1 MQRPV
6 LGTLL
11 LSLIVTLATAP
22 ATAREVGGVELP
34 DEVTGGLAAAGP
46 LRLNGAGVRRKVF
59 VPVYAVGL
67 YLPVPARD
75 AAQVLAV
82 DGPRLVHMHFL
93 HSEVARDKLV
103 AAWDEG
109 FAANHEAAALAAL
122 RERITRFN
130 GLFDTLHRG
139 DTVVLAF
146 DPRAGATQVTIN
158 GQVRG
163 AIPGADFAAGLLRV
177 WLGPAPVS
185 EDLKAALLGG

>member
-1 MQRPV
+1 MRRPV

-11 LSLIVTLATAP
+11 LSLLVTLATAP

-34 DEVTGGLAAAGP
+34 DEVTSLAAAGP
-46 LRLNGAGVRRKVF
+46 LRLNGAGVRRKLF
-59 VPVYAVGL
+59 VPVYAIGL
-67 YLPVPARD
+67 YLPAPARD
-75 AAQVLAV
+75 AADVLAI
-82 DGPRLVHMHFL
+82 DGPWLVHMHFL
-93 HSEVARDKLV
+93 HGEVARDKLV

-109 FAANHEAAALAAL
+109 FAANHDGAALAAL
-122 RERITRFN
+122 QERITRFN

-163 AIPGADFAAGLLRV
+163 AIGGADFAAGLLRV

-185 EDLKAALLGG
+185 EDLKAALLGS